1 MGEQG
6 KQISFRERAMQCAK
20 EFPLSYDDGREE
32 TIWVRTLSGVE
43 MQEAQMALH
52 SERQRIRKLYG
63 EGTEARND
71 LKASIAAYTSVELS
85 AIVVTDE
92 MPSLMSRARRE
103 MPQPLE
109 PDWDKYPTEKEAD
122 KVRAEHE
129 KILEEHEQRV
139 RDRTIE
145 LARDR
150 ENRLNET
157 EIAQLRELVLELSIR
172 NATDQQTEGF
182 LDNYRIYGGFY
193 QQDRQTRLF
202 ESVDDVSALTPN
214 VKLYLLMYLRQVD
227 TILPFEIKNSPSRS
241 GQQTGPAEN
250 TRGSG
255 SSTRSSRASSSRKK
269 SSRGGVKQ

>member
-1 MGEQG
+1 MGDKG

-32 TIWVRTLSGVE
+32 TIWVRTLSAVE

-52 SERQRIRKLYG
+52 SERQRIRKLYA
-63 EGTEARND
+63 EGTEARED
-71 LKASIAAYTSVELS
+71 LVASIAAYTSVELS
-85 AIVVTDE
+85 AIIVADE
-92 MPSLMSRARRE
+92 MPSLSSKARRE

-122 KVRAEHE
+122 KIRAEHE
-129 KILEEHEQRV
+129 KIVEEHEKRV

-157 EIAQLRELVLELSIR
+157 DIAELRSLVLELSIR
-172 NATDQQTEGF
+172 NVTDQQSDGF

-202 ESVDDVSALTPN
+202 DSADEVTALTPQ
-214 VKLYLLMYLRQVD
+214 VKLYLLAYLRQVD

-241 GQQTGPAEN
+241 GQQTGPAAN
-250 TRGSG
+250 TKGSG

-269 SSRGGVKQ
+269 SSRGGGKQ